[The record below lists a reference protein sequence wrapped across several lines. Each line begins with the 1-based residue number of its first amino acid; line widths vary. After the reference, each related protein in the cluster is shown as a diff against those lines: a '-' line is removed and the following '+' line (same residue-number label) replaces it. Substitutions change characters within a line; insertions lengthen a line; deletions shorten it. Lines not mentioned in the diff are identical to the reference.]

1 MRTFLIAAVLY
12 TCAISG
18 FAWPAINP
26 AEPLSPAAAPPS
38 VSVEVIISPELK
50 ACLVRHLNTYLNR
63 HETVFKQHDVIA
75 ALFKLPDLFLPD
87 KKIDAELAYQI
98 RLCVLKDLPSLRLVP
113 ASP

>member
-1 MRTFLIAAVLY
+1 MRTFLTAAVLY
-12 TCAISG
+12 ACIAAKP
-18 FAWPAINP
+18 AWPAVDP
-26 AEPLSPAAAPPS
+26 AGSLPSTAALPG